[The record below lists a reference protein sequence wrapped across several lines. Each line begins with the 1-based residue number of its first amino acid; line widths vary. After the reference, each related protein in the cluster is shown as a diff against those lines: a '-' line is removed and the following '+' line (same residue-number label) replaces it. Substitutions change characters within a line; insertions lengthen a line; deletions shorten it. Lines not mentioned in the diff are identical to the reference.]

1 MSSNNNTSVHS
12 RHHRVHKGGPGGG
25 TNAMQRPKNFS
36 ESLRKLWR
44 YSKPFY
50 PLLIVTFFL
59 SIISSILQV
68 SGPNFI
74 SDLTEEIGNG
84 LMPGV
89 DINLDA
95 IGTIGIT
102 LVIIYLMSFITSSA
116 QNFLLASYTRKTSRN
131 LRRDLT
137 KKLNVVPL
145 KYLDEE
151 GVGNTLSRFTND
163 VDTLAQSLNS
173 SVGQLISGTTLL
185 LGSVVMMFYTNWIMA
200 LTAIG
205 SSLIGFS
212 LMILIMAKSQ
222 KQFRRQQRHLGTING
237 QIEEIYTGHDA
248 VKSYN
253 AIECETKKFERTN
266 RHLYD
271 SAWKS
276 QFFSG
281 LMMPIMQFI
290 GNFGYVAVCVVGSIL
305 VTNDPD
311 VGFEV
316 VVAFMI
322 YIRLFTNPLA
332 SLAQAMTSLQSAMAA
347 NERVFQVLDQKEME
361 NEDGKIS
368 ELPSKIRGEIKFDNV
383 EFGYNK
389 DKTIIHNF
397 SAMIKPGQKI
407 AIVGPTGAGKT
418 TMVNLLMRFYEINKG
433 KISIDG
439 IDIKEATRALIH
451 EQFGMVL
458 QDTWIFNGTIKE
470 NILYSQKNVSE
481 EEMIKA
487 AKAVGLHHFIMTL
500 PDGYNTVLD
509 EKTTLSSGQKQ
520 LITIARAM
528 VQNAPLLILDEATSS
543 VDTRTEI
550 LIQKAMD
557 KLTKGRT
564 SFVIAHRLSTIK
576 NADLILVMNEG
587 NIVEKGNHKELLA
600 KNGFYANLY
609 NSQFEEAVTA

>member
-1 MSSNNNTSVHS
+1 MSSTNSTNTNSKPS
-12 RHHRVHKGGPGGG
+12 GMHRGPGGG
-25 TNAMQRPKNFS
+25 TGAVQKPKNFS
-36 ESLRKLWR
+36 ESLKKLWK

-50 PLLIVTFFL
+50 PIIIVAFIL
-59 SIISSILQV
+59 SIASSILQV
-68 SGPNFI
+68 SAPNYI
-74 SDLTEEIGNG
+74 SDLVSDIGNG
-84 LMPGV
+84 LIPGNEI
-89 DINLDA
+89 DLDG
-95 IGTIGIT
+95 ITIIGIT
-102 LVIIYLMSFITSSA
+102 LVIIYLLSFLTSSI
-116 QNFLLASYTRKTSRN
+116 QNFLLATYTRKTSRN

-137 KKLNVVPL
+137 SKLNVVPL
-145 KYLDEE
+145 KYLDKE
-151 GVGNTLSRFTND
+151 GIGNTLSRFTND
-163 VDTLAQSLNS
+163 IDTLDQSLYS
-173 SVGQLISGTTLL
+173 SVGQLISGITLL
-185 LGSVVMMFYTNWIMA
+185 IGSVIMMFYTNWIMA

-205 SSLIGFS
+205 ASLFGFA
-212 LMILIMAKSQ
+212 LMILIISKSQ

-253 AIECETKKFERTN
+253 ALGAETKKFERTN

-290 GNFGYVAVCVVGSIL
+290 GNFGYVAVSVVGSVL
-305 VTNDPD
+305 VANNPD
-311 VGFEV
+311 IGFEI

-322 YIRLFTNPLA
+322 YVRLFTNPLA

-347 NERVFQVLDQKEME
+347 NERVFEILDQKEME
-361 NEDGKIS
+361 SENGKIS
-368 ELPSKIRGEIKFDNV
+368 VSPSPIRGEIEFKNV
-383 EFGYNK
+383 EFGYNENE
-389 DKTIIHNF
+389 TIIHDF
-397 SAMIKPGQKI
+397 SAKVKPGQKI

-433 KISIDG
+433 QILIDG
-439 IDIKEATRALIH
+439 IDIKNATRALVH

-458 QDTWIFNGTIKE
+458 QDTWIFDGTIKE
-470 NILYSQKNVSE
+470 NILYAKKNVTD
-481 EEMIKA
+481 EEMINA
-487 AKAVGLHHFIMTL
+487 SKAVGLHHFIMTL
-500 PDGYNTVLD
+500 PKGYDTMLD
-509 EKTTLSSGQKQ
+509 EKTSLSSGQKQ

-528 VQNAPLLILDEATSS
+528 VQNSPLLILDEATSS

-550 LIQKAMD
+550 LIQEAMD

-564 SFVIAHRLSTIK
+564 SFVIAHRLSTIR
-576 NADLILVMNEG
+576 NADMILVMNDG

-609 NSQFEEAVTA
+609 NSQFEESTNI

>member
-1 MSSNNNTSVHS
+1 MSSTNSS
-12 RHHRVHKGGPGGG
+12 KKSIRHQRRHGGPGGN
-25 TNAMQRPKNFS
+25 TNAVQRPDDFGN
-36 ESLRKLWR
+36 SLKKLIK
-44 YSKPFY
+44 YSRPFY
-50 PLLIVTFFL
+50 PILIIALVL
-59 SIISSILQV
+59 SILSSILQV
-68 SGPNFI
+68 SGPNYI
-74 SDLTEEIGNG
+74 SDLTKEIGNS
-84 LMPGV
+84 LLPTATL
-89 DINLDA
+89 NLDKVT
-95 IGTIGIT
+95 TIGIT
-102 LVIIYLMSFITSSA
+102 LVVIYALSFVTSSM
-116 QNFLLASYTRKTSRN
+116 QNYLLASYTRKTSRN

-137 KKLNVVPL
+137 AKLNVVPL

-151 GVGNTLSRFTND
+151 GVGDILSRFTND
-163 VDTLAQSLNS
+163 IDTLAQSLNGS
-173 SVGQLISGTTLL
+173 IGQLISGITLL
-185 LGSVVMMFYTNWIMA
+185 IGSVIMMFYTNWIMA

-205 SSLIGFS
+205 SSLLGFA
-212 LMILIMAKSQ
+212 LMILIISKSQ

-253 AIECETKKFERTN
+253 ALEIETKKFERTN

-290 GNFGYVAVCVVGSIL
+290 GNFGYVAVCVVGSII
-305 VTNDPD
+305 VANDPN

-322 YIRLFTNPLA
+322 YVRLFTNPLA

-347 NERVFQVLDQKEME
+347 NERVFEVLDQKEME
-361 NEDGKIS
+361 KEDGKIAKI
-368 ELPSKIRGEIKFDNV
+368 SKPIKGEISFENV
-383 EFGYNK
+383 EFGYSEN
-389 DKTIIHNF
+389 KTIIHNF
-397 SAMIKPGQKI
+397 SAQVKPGQKI

-433 KISIDG
+433 KILIDG
-439 IDIKEATRALIH
+439 VDTKKVTRALIH

-458 QDTWIFNGTIKE
+458 QDTWLFNGTIRE
-470 NILYSQKNVSE
+470 NILYSKKDVTD
-481 EEMIKA
+481 EEMIRA
-487 AKAVGLHHFIMTL
+487 TKAVGLHHFIMTL
-500 PDGYNTVLD
+500 PKNYDTILD
-509 EKTTLSSGQKQ
+509 EKTSLSSGQKQ

-528 VQNAPLLILDEATSS
+528 VQNSPLLILDEATSS

-550 LIQKAMD
+550 LIQEAMD

-576 NADLILVMNEG
+576 NADLILVMNHG

-609 NSQFEEAVTA
+609 NSQFEDLVTA